1 MSKKQDEVNQNR
13 GENEE
18 VEEKDLN
25 QETEVSSEAES
36 EQTNEQ
42 VESSEE
48 KSSEESKSAETLL
61 LEAGQ
66 TIQTLNAKIKD
77 MQDQYL
83 RLRAEFD
90 NYRKRVS
97 QDVDNHKIKGIGLAI
112 EAFFPTMDGLDKAL
126 KMCKDE
132 EFLKGLTLVKKQF
145 ETALNKLGVV
155 EIDPLDEEFN
165 PEYHNAVMN
174 ETNPEKV
181 GIVTEVFQKGYRYK
195 DTLLRPAMVKVG
207 IEE

>member
-1 MSKKQDEVNQNR
+1 MSKKKDEVNQNPDV
-13 GENEE
+13 NEE
-18 VEEKDLN
+18 VELDSNE
-25 QETEVSSEAES
+25 EVEVSEEAES
-36 EQTNEQ
+36 EQSVGEEVEEQ
-42 VESSEE
+42 NADKKKTPEE
-48 KSSEESKSAETLL
+48 LL
-61 LEAGQ
+61 IEAGQ
-66 TIQTLNAKIKD
+66 TIQTLTTQIQD
-77 MQDQYL
+77 MQNQYL

-90 NYRKRVS
+90 NFRKRANA
-97 QDVDNHKIKGIGLAI
+97 DADNHKIKGIGLAI

-145 ETALNKLGVV
+145 ETALSKLGVV

-165 PEYHNAVMN
+165 PEYQNAIMN
-174 ETNPEKV
+174 EANPEKV

-195 DTLLRPAMVKVG
+195 ETLLRPAMVKVG